1 MYDNHEDWVARWLHY
16 YCVGQLAPV
25 APGGPASWHR
35 IAAVDT
41 RRRGEIGV
49 CNEAGDRL
57 YVCPTMCAQSS
68 SKKGS
73 GCNRIGSIN
82 VFNHPAPEGAS
93 AALQARKFQYLDP
106 DALGENSAVVPAT
119 ELLDFVKHVRTSIP
133 AEGAGNLERRIR
145 ANQIKLRVDA
155 LDGMSMTQF
164 DEFVAAVLPSQDCP
178 AQAALRADAR
188 KLSARF
194 REHAT
199 ERTRERVAL
208 SQQQSKDT
216 ISVLSYGAG
225 DWGGFC
231 RPIRN
236 GLGDTAKFS
245 AVHHVVRFTGLVLD
259 GVPELLD
266 FVLRMQVQCESAGV
280 FVVPRL
286 APGAPEPETTDTI
299 PCTVWVEY
307 ACAEDA
313 RDVHEQF
320 VAYSRGLSAM
330 SGSVQSAALSSMSEP
345 ALFSAQV
352 KCGCGHMFRANDK
365 VGGLHNQF
373 NVFPTHC
380 KVACLLSPD
389 ACAVHEVGAFGGC
402 GNFAHWQWQWKR
414 GGDGGVNGITDVFLR
429 DFVKRGVELVRF
441 MFSARRM
448 SEERDLVDYV
458 MTTPASGATSTAGL
472 LLMESFRRVAMAWPS
487 GPTGPAAEA
496 PKDLAVPSPPR
507 SATSTPE
514 GPTSTPK
521 NLTSTPK
528 NPTSTPES
536 PTSTPEGPTST
547 PKNPTSTPKNPTST
561 PKNPTS
567 APESSTSKA
576 ASVPPPPP
584 PTPVLGPADG
594 EARVGAIQSLSD
606 LTMLAASKCDGA
618 AAHNKPPRRAGFAMI
633 KGGRGGTK
641 PLLRPQSSLS
651 VLAAMATG
659 KLKTVMHFGSSEV
672 VAMAGGSDQ
681 ASSDEMLYEDDSSDS
696 LGETFVLDTV
706 LCDDE
711 SGALSPEEISCGME
725 LPCALPVK
733 LTEMGS
739 EDLAMFDAQAAPE
752 SDVVQVPRRVWE
764 QMMETCERAADMVE
778 DICSKQEA
786 VNVLQETGVER
797 KRRKVAAD
805 KGMATWSG
813 IF

>member
-25 APGGPASWHR
+25 APGGSATWHR

-68 SKKGS
+68 SKKSS

-82 VFNHPAPEGAS
+82 VFNHPALEGAG

-106 DALGENSAVVPAT
+106 DALGENSAVVPST

-155 LDGMSMTQF
+155 LDGMTMTQF

-194 REHAT
+194 REYAT

-208 SQQQSKDT
+208 NQQQSKDT
-216 ISVLSYGAG
+216 ITVSSYGAG

-236 GLGDTAKFS
+236 GLGDAAKFS

-259 GVPELLD
+259 DVPELLD

-330 SGSVQSAALSSMSEP
+330 SGSVQSAALSSLSEP

-365 VGGLHNQF
+365 VGGLHNQC
-373 NVFPTHC
+373 NMFPTHC

-389 ACAVHEVGAFGGC
+389 ACAVHELGAFGGC
-402 GNFAHWQWQWKR
+402 RNLAHWQWQWKR
-414 GGDGGVNGITDVFLR
+414 GVDGGVNGIADVFLR
-429 DFVKRGVELVRF
+429 DFVKRGVELVRS
-441 MFSARRM
+441 MFSGRRV
-448 SEERDLVDYV
+448 SQERDLVDYV

-472 LLMESFRRVAMAWPS
+472 LLMESLRRVAMACPS
-487 GPTGPAAEA
+487 SPTGPAAEV
-496 PKDLAVPSPPR
+496 PPTSPQDLAGQAAAMPPPPKKPTPT
-507 SATSTPE
+507 AT
-514 GPTSTPK
+514 
-521 NLTSTPK
+521 
-528 NPTSTPES
+528 
-536 PTSTPEGPTST
+536 
-547 PKNPTSTPKNPTST
+547 
-561 PKNPTS
+561 
-567 APESSTSKA
+567 A
-576 ASVPPPPP
+576 VPPPPP

-618 AAHNKPPRRAGFAMI
+618 AANGGTAPARNKPPRRAGFAML

-641 PLLRPQSSLS
+641 RPFCPQANLS
-651 VLAAMATG
+651 VLAAMATSN
-659 KLKTVMHFGSSEV
+659 LKTVMHFGRSEV
-672 VAMAGGSDQ
+672 LAVTGDNDQ
-681 ASSDEMLYEDDSSDS
+681 ASSDDMLYEDDSSDS
-696 LGETFVLDTV
+696 FSESFVLDTV
-706 LCDDE
+706 LRDDE

-725 LPCALPVK
+725 LPRALPVK

-739 EDLAMFDAQAAPE
+739 DDLAMFDVQAAPE

-764 QMMETCERAADMVE
+764 QMMETYEQAVDMVQ

-786 VNVLQETGVER
+786 VNVLQEMGVER
-797 KRRKVAAD
+797 KRRKVAVD
-805 KGMATWSG
+805 KGMAAWSG